1 MAKFKFR
8 FEKVL
13 QFRSDAAE
21 AAKREFMEA
30 RARTLA
36 QEAEK
41 VKILE
46 RKAET
51 LKRGGGGLAD
61 RLSLLAF
68 VDRLDGETT
77 EHDIVLGVL
86 RDEEEAARQKWITAR
101 QEFEAIEKLRAN
113 QFEEWNLKL
122 LAEEQKMLDE
132 FAIMRRGAR
141 CG

>member
-21 AAKREFMEA
+21 AAKRGFMEA

-46 RKAET
+46 RKSET
-51 LKRGGGGLAD
+51 LKRGGGGLAE
-61 RLSLLAF
+61 RLSLMAF

-77 EHDIVLGVL
+77 EQDIVLGVL

-132 FAIMRRGAR
+132 FAIMRRGAQ

>member
-21 AAKREFMEA
+21 AAKRGFMEA
-30 RARTLA
+30 RARTLE

-41 VKILE
+41 ARLLE
-46 RKAET
+46 QRAET
-51 LKRGGGGLAD
+51 LRRGGQGLTE
-61 RLSLLAF
+61 RVSLMTF
-68 VDRLDGETT
+68 VDRLDGQTT
-77 EHDIVLGVL
+77 EQDIVLGVL
-86 RDEEEAARQKWITAR
+86 RDEEESARKKWIKAR

-132 FAIMRRGAR
+132 FAIMRRGIR
-141 CG
+141 